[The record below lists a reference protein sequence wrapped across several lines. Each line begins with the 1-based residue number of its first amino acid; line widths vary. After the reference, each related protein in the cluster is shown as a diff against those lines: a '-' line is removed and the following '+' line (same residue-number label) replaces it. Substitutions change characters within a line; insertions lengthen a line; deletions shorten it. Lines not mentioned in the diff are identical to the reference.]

1 MTAVQNQQPGL
12 PPKRIL
18 VVEDG
23 PEVAKAIRMVLAIG
37 GGHRVETVENAEE
50 GLARFEPGKFDLVI
64 TDLHLPGMRGTEMAR
79 AMKELWPPQ
88 LIILITGYANAVNE
102 QSGGL
107 ANVDLLLVK
116 PFSLTELQDA
126 LVQIFTPLQ
135 S

>member
-1 MTAVQNQQPGL
+1 
-12 PPKRIL
+12 
-18 VVEDG
+18 
-23 PEVAKAIRMVLAIG
+23 
-37 GGHRVETVENAEE
+37 
-50 GLARFEPGKFDLVI
+50 
-64 TDLHLPGMRGTEMAR
+64 MRGTEMAR

-126 LVQIFTPLQ
+126 LVQIFAPLQ